1 MTKQTVEIELLKT
14 DATYRRALKK
24 LSAFFDHA
32 PAAGSA
38 LEAEF
43 EVMMMMVERYEA
55 EHFTVKSPDPVAAIE
70 FAVEQRGL
78 TSADLQQ
85 VLGSRQRV
93 HDILR
98 KKRRLSLE
106 HVRALHDKLLIPA
119 EVLIQAY

>member
-1 MTKQTVEIELLKT
+1 MAKKTVEIELVKT
-14 DATYRRALKK
+14 EAGYRRALKL
-24 LSAFFDHA
+24 LSAFFDHP
-32 PAAGSA
+32 PAAGSV

-43 EVMMMMVERYEA
+43 ELLMMMVERYEA
-55 EHFTVKSPDPVAAIE
+55 AHFTVKAPDPVAAIE
-70 FAVEQRGL
+70 FAIEQRGL
-78 TSADLQQ
+78 SPADLQK

-106 HVRALHDKLLIPA
+106 HVRALHDKLMIPA

>member
-1 MTKQTVEIELLKT
+1 MTKQIVEIELLKT
-14 DATYRRALKK
+14 EATYRRALKK
-24 LSAFFDHA
+24 LSAFFDHP
-32 PAAGSA
+32 PATGSA

-43 EVMMMMVERYEA
+43 EVLMMMVERYEA

-70 FAVEQRGL
+70 FAIEQRGL
-78 TSADLQQ
+78 SPADLQQ

-106 HVRALHDKLLIPA
+106 HVRGLHDKLLIPA

>member
-24 LSAFFDHA
+24 LSAFFDH
-32 PAAGSA
+32 PPVTGSA

-43 EVMMMMVERYEA
+43 EVLMMMVERYEA

-70 FAVEQRGL
+70 FAIEQRGL
-78 TSADLQQ
+78 SSADLQL